1 MPANLPPMYF
11 EAEKRFR
18 DGKTPEEKIE
28 ALEEMLAIMPK
39 HKGTDHLKADL
50 RARISPSKKK
60 VPKKKLPYG
69 SIPTPS
75 KEKTARRLPS
85 LVPPTVENHP
95 CSIV

>member
-39 HKGTDHLKADL
+39 HKGTDKLKC
-50 RARISPSKKK
+50 AR
-60 VPKKKLPYG
+60 V
-69 SIPTPS
+69 
-75 KEKTARRLPS
+75 
-85 LVPPTVENHP
+85 
-95 CSIV
+95 